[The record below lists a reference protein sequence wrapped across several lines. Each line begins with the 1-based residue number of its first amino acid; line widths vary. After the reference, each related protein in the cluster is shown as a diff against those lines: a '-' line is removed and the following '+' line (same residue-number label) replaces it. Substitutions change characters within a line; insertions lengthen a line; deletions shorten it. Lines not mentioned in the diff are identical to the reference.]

1 MHTKHITYC
10 LCILHTRLCI
20 KVLHIIYLIKMR
32 RRTWEKTLFRSI
44 PRIRSSSFTSSCTS
58 SSASCG
64 GRHQTT
70 TLRTTTTF
78 RERYRRND
86 ERTIWTSSSPRA
98 GYSFGVI
105 GGGTPSEITP
115 IDDFMGDNKPKA
127 KPMKRAAT
135 AQGTAQTEASDNRI
149 GRGSANTIKEKP
161 KDERIG
167 QTHLLDILKKEK
179 EKSAGAAGKIASE
192 KALR

>member
-1 MHTKHITYC
+1 M
-10 LCILHTRLCI
+10 
-20 KVLHIIYLIKMR
+20 

-44 PRIRSSSFTSSCTS
+44 PRIRSSSFTSFT
-58 SSASCG
+58 SSASRG
-64 GRHQTT
+64 GRRHQTT
-70 TLRTTTTF
+70 TLRTTTTTF
-78 RERYRRND
+78 RERYHRND
-86 ERTIWTSSSPRA
+86 ERTIWTSSSPCA

-179 EKSAGAAGKIASE
+179 EKNNNNGIEDDSVSYTH
-192 KALR
+192 LTLPTMCVV

>member
-1 MHTKHITYC
+1 M
-10 LCILHTRLCI
+10 
-20 KVLHIIYLIKMR
+20 KM
-32 RRTWEKTLFRSI
+32 RRTWEKTLFLSLRRSRSVPLI
-44 PRIRSSSFTSSCTS
+44 SSFSSSS
-58 SSASCG
+58 SSSG
-64 GRHQTT
+64 VHHQTT
-70 TLRTTTTF
+70 TLRTTTF
-78 RERYRRND
+78 RERYHRND
-86 ERTIWTSSSPRA
+86 ERTIWTSSSPYA

-179 EKSAGAAGKIASE
+179 EKNNNNGIEDDSGEKRNLPSFAFCGVGGTTAA
-192 KALR
+192 RN